1 MDIGRAQEIIF
12 CAQVAAYPNIK
23 PAAELGEIHQFLV
36 ELEQYRNLG
45 TVEELRELAELDK
58 AGRLVR
64 VPANDVHTDP
74 GLVYMLKNLDALL
87 GAINGYELFLTRKA
101 AQAAMEGTT

>member
-1 MDIGRAQEIIF
+1 MELAHDISKELTTIHKDGYGVLNEYVDPS
-12 CAQVAAYPNIK
+12 CAITKLAVY
-23 PAAELGEIHQFLV
+23 
-36 ELEQYRNLG
+36 EQLG